1 MKMMRSHRRL
11 IVISGVLLVAAATIL
26 YALPTVARHV
36 AISRLQTITRR
47 PVSIDRV
54 DVQLLSGRFTIHGLR
69 VAEPDG
75 GAPFAALET
84 LDARLHLVSLARGHI
99 WVRELVLV
107 KPTLR
112 IVRLD
117 KRFNFSDL
125 FQGSETT
132 EKRFDVTV
140 DRFALVDGTV
150 AFEDRALPEHR
161 TWTSDDI
168 QIEAHDVSTLSDR
181 GSVVASSVTAG
192 APNLVRIE
200 QFRLYPIHLKATV
213 TVKGLDLA
221 LARLYLPPDAP
232 VVLDRGRVS
241 STLDVTYDARDVVQA
256 NLAGELEDLVLV
268 KPGQREPVTRIP
280 KLKAQLT
287 GLTFQNDQL
296 RVGELELKGSADV
309 RDPRARTG
317 ARYQVSAIRASIADL
332 TWPITTPGR
341 LDVSTAIPGGGTLEV
356 SGLLRPPPAAS
367 QLRLRLRDLDV
378 AAWNRYLPV
387 TARLSGLGE
396 ADLRINEPLAAGVPA
411 RVNGS
416 VAVSRLGIRDSQ
428 QELMSAQRVEA
439 TGLEVEWPT
448 RVRVGQ
454 LIVSGPRAIVERDQ
468 HGNFP
473 LTALL
478 TRAAAAPS
486 APPAVVRAAGRRGAG
501 APPAE
506 ARLRTNDAGSFAADV
521 PRVDVGE
528 VAVRKGVLSWRDET
542 VEPRVALDLSE
553 IDASITGGGWPL
565 RPLGVKLAVRPP
577 GGGQIETTGRVS
589 VDPLG
594 ADLRV
599 RAHET
604 ELAHYQPYVPT
615 GAQFSGR
622 ADFDLAVV
630 VPDLS
635 EPRATVRGDA
645 VLSRLDVRD
654 GQRTVMRIGRT
665 AVSALDVDWPR
676 KVSAREL
683 TVRRPWV
690 LLERDQ
696 SGAFPLRTLL
706 APEKAAART
715 VETASTSSVSRSG
728 GGGKGEATVPVVLG
742 RLVVE
747 EGGARVVDGS
757 LTPPFAVDVADLASR
772 IDALSTAAGAGP
784 SRIEMTARVA
794 DGLMSFAGT
803 IGPVTGPLRLDLQG
817 ELREF
822 AVPRTNPYLLN
833 VMAWEA
839 RNGWLTTN
847 IQCRIDGDDLQ
858 AEADVVLSRLQL
870 ARAGGHDEAQAR
882 IGLPLGMITSLMKD
896 RHGDIH
902 LALPV
907 GGRVNDPRFDLKEL
921 IWSTVRNV
929 ALKAV
934 TAPVSLIGRVKT
946 GADSRIERIEIDPVR
961 FEPGTS
967 RPTPEGQEQLARLVA
982 FLDQTQETRLT
993 ATAVVSRRDVAALKR
1008 PDVDAVISKTAR
1020 EARISPEEAAARL
1033 FQERFPGRPLP
1044 ESADAVRNAL
1054 VEGEVPPA
1062 DAVST
1067 LADKRLEAVR
1077 ATIKKAKIDTARL
1090 LEDKR
1095 PPEIARDDAPQVRL
1109 ELAESENSGRPGRKA
1124 ELPWRLSDAS
1134 PSPPSAR

>member
-1 MKMMRSHRRL
+1 MKTRRSL
-11 IVISGVLLVAAATIL
+11 VVISSVLLVLLVAVAALL
-26 YALPTVARHV
+26 YALPTIARHIAVARLQ
-36 AISRLQTITRR
+36 AITKR
-47 PVSIDRV
+47 PVAIDRV
-54 DVQLLSGRFTIHGLR
+54 EVRLLTGRLTIHGLR

-75 GAPFAALET
+75 GAPFAELER
-84 LDARLHLVSLARGHI
+84 LDARLHLPSLARGHI
-99 WVRELVLV
+99 WVRELVIV

-112 IVRLD
+112 IVRLE

-125 FQGSETT
+125 FEGSETT
-132 EKRFDVTV
+132 RKRFDVTFE
-140 DRFALVDGTV
+140 RFGLVDGTV
-150 AFEDRALPEHR
+150 AFEDRALPEQR
-161 TWTSDDI
+161 TWTSDSI
-168 QIEAHDVSTLSDR
+168 QIEAHNVSTLSGD

-200 QFRLYPIHLKATV
+200 QFRLYPIHLQATV

-241 STLDVTYDARDVVQA
+241 STLNVTYDARDDVVRA
-256 NLAGELEDLVLV
+256 NLTGELEDLALV
-268 KPGQREPVTRIP
+268 KPGQHDPVTRIP
-280 KLKAQLT
+280 TLKAQLT
-287 GLTFQNDQL
+287 ELTVQNDQL
-296 RVGELELKGSADV
+296 RVGALELKGSADV

-341 LDVSTAIPGGGTLEV
+341 LDVATAIPGGGTLEV

-367 QLRLRLRDLDV
+367 QLRLRVRDLDV

-416 VAVSRLGIRDSQ
+416 IAVNRLGIRDSQ
-428 QELMSAQRVEA
+428 QELIGARRVEA
-439 TGLEVEWPT
+439 TGLAVEWPT
-448 RVRVGQ
+448 RVRVGRI
-454 LIVSGPRAIVERDQ
+454 IVSGPRAIVERDQ

-478 TRAAAAPS
+478 ARAADAPS
-486 APPAVVRAAGRRGAG
+486 APAK
-501 APPAE
+501 
-506 ARLRTNDAGSFAADV
+506 DAGSAAADI

-528 VAVRKGVLSWRDET
+528 FAVSKGVLSWRDET
-542 VEPRVALDLSE
+542 VEPRVAFDLSE

-565 RPLGVKLAVRPP
+565 RPLGVKLTVRPP
-577 GGGQIETTGRVS
+577 GGGQIEVSGRVG

-599 RAHET
+599 RAQET
-604 ELAHYQPYVPT
+604 ELAHYQPYVPS

-622 ADFDLAVV
+622 ADFNLAVV
-630 VPDLS
+630 VPVLS

-645 VLSRLDVRD
+645 ALSRVDVRD
-654 GQRTVMRIGRT
+654 GQRTVMRVGRV
-665 AVSALDVDWPR
+665 AVSALDIDWPR

-683 TVRRPWV
+683 TLRRPWI

-696 SGAFPLRTLL
+696 SGAFPLRALL
-706 APEKAAART
+706 TPDRAAAHRGD
-715 VETASTSSVSRSG
+715 TASTSSASRPDN
-728 GGGKGEATVPVVLG
+728 GKGEATIPVVLG
-742 RLVVE
+742 QLVVE
-747 EGGARVVDGS
+747 EGGARLVDGS
-757 LTPPFAVDVADLASR
+757 LTPAFAVDVADLATR
-772 IDALSTAAGAGP
+772 IEAVSTAPGARP
-784 SRIEMTARVA
+784 SRVEMKARVA
-794 DGLMSFAGT
+794 DGLVSFAGT
-803 IGPVTGPLRLDLQG
+803 IGPITGPLRLDLQG

-847 IQCRIDGDDLQ
+847 IQCRIDGNDLQ
-858 AEADVVLSRLQL
+858 ANADVVLSRLQL
-870 ARAGGHDEAQAR
+870 SRAGGHDEAQAR
-882 IGLPLGMITSLMKD
+882 VGLPLGMITSLMKD
-896 RHGDIH
+896 QHGDIH
-902 LALPV
+902 LALPI

-921 IWSTVRNV
+921 IWSTVRKV

-934 TAPVSLIGRVKT
+934 TAPVSLVGRVTT
-946 GADSRIERIEIDPVR
+946 GADSRIERIEIDPVH
-961 FEPGTS
+961 FVPGTS
-967 RPTPEGQEQLARLVA
+967 TPTPEGQEQLARLVA
-982 FLDQTQETRLT
+982 FLDQTQETRLA
-993 ATAVVSRRDVAALKR
+993 ATVVVSRRDVAAFKR
-1008 PDVDAVISKTAR
+1008 PDVDAVIGKTAR

-1033 FQERFPGRPLP
+1033 FQERFPGRPIP
-1044 ESADAVRNAL
+1044 ESADAVRAAL
-1054 VEGEVPPA
+1054 GENEVPPA

-1077 ATIKKAKIDTARL
+1077 TTIKKAKIDAARL

-1095 PPEIARDDAPQVRL
+1095 PPEVSPDEAPQVRF
-1109 ELAESENSGRPGRKA
+1109 ELVESESSGRPGKKT
-1124 ELPWRLSDAS
+1124 ELPRRLSDAS
-1134 PSPPSAR
+1134 PPSAR